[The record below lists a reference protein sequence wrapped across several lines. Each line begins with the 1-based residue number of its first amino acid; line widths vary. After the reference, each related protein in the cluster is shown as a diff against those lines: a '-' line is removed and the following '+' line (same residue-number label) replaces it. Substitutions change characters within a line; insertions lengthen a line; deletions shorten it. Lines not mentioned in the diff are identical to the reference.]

1 MVVGFL
7 FWFGLWSFSEK
18 LFLRLFKTLAYSA
31 ACCSCKQGLCHSAP
45 KGMQVRDVHLRSK
58 TEWPNMNLNSPPKCS
73 DIQRFSRETHLLFVS
88 QLFEYLCTSK
98 YSQMLYQNVTNTRF
112 HLSCLPCYLIS
123 FISLGGVLRA
133 NSDSQRI
140 EKVFLQHSSSIYL
153 LPIHTK
159 LQGQFSVAM
168 LV

>member
-31 ACCSCKQGLCHSAP
+31 ACCSCKQGSCHSAP

-58 TEWPNMNLNSPPKCS
+58 AEWPNTNLNSPPKCS

-98 YSQMLYQNVTNTRF
+98 YSQTLYQNVTNTRF

-123 FISLGGVLRA
+123 FIYIYTLIPRTVENVDHFQQSLWQ
-133 NSDSQRI
+133 S
-140 EKVFLQHSSSIYL
+140 LQLFRLKKS
-153 LPIHTK
+153 PTR
-159 LQGQFSVAM
+159 G
-168 LV
+168 